1 MDNITCL
8 ECGAGVHQ
16 PASVGRRRKYCEACR
31 PRNLGHK
38 PVPQIEITCTCGVKF
53 VATPKRIYCSAECQ
67 DSARVA
73 RNSQP
78 CDGCGTMVRT
88 NSRSTGTHRC
98 RKCRAPKHG
107 EYAMYSK
114 RKCRCEECRATV
126 AAYSRDY
133 VARRAAEG
141 RKLNYADYRKRQPA
155 ECVYCSNVFEARVD
169 STRGLYCSL
178 TCANDAQGRRENPR
192 FRIADSIRLAIY
204 EQDAWVCQLCT
215 IPVDRDA
222 HHLAPTAPTLDHIQP
237 RARGGSDEPNNLR
250 LACRDCNTKRGTDL
264 EWKPARIA

>member
-1 MDNITCL
+1 MSDSTYISPSRRASC
-8 ECGAGVHQ
+8 AGCSADVMRTRTSAEVIYCRDCRRDGKAPSKVRHGT
-16 PASVGRRRKYCEACR
+16 GRRYA
-31 PRNLGHK
+31 
-38 PVPQIEITCTCGVKF
+38 
-53 VATPKRIYCSAECQ
+53 
-67 DSARVA
+67 
-73 RNSQP
+73 
-78 CDGCGTMVRT
+78 
-88 NSRSTGTHRC
+88 
-98 RKCRAPKHG
+98 HG
-107 EYAMYSK
+107 
-114 RKCRCEECRATV
+114 CRCEVCRS
-126 AAYSRDY
+126 YKRDRSRIY
-133 VARRAAEG
+133 VAYRAESGNPVVYRRRRE
-141 RKLNYADYRKRQPA
+141 PA
-155 ECVYCSNVFEARVD
+155 SCRFCGVTFEARVD
-169 STRGLYCSL
+169 STRSLYCSL